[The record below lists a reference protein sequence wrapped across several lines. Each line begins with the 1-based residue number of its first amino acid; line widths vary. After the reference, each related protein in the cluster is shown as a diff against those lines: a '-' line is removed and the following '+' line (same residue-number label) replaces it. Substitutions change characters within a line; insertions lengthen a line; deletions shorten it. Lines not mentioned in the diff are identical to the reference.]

1 MIKEIKQN
9 QWKNQPVKISVEQA
23 EKIALAKVNGN
34 IIKLDEDDHHSVYEV
49 EVRSA
54 KGQEVDLEIS
64 STTGA
69 VLDVDWDD

>member
-1 MIKEIKQN
+1 M
-9 QWKNQPVKISVEQA
+9 KISVEQA

-34 IIKLDEDDHHSVYEV
+34 IKSIKLDEDDHHYAYEV

-64 STTGA
+64 ATTGA